1 MARIKKEDPFYTM
14 FKEFGVDIVACA
26 EDYDKLVNG
35 YPETASMIP
44 LIKVHEDRCDAHVRG
59 IMQELYAS
67 FVTPFD
73 RDDISD
79 LALRLDDVV
88 DGMEAVSIR
97 FDLFNM
103 SGTRVEAQQM
113 AALTLAACRE
123 LRDMLDYLPNYKT
136 DKRCME
142 KSIAVG
148 QIEDQAD
155 DVYERAL
162 RRLFHEEDLED
173 KRRGHVVG
181 WLRLFDRMELA
192 IDSCDHAAGVVRNVI
207 MKSS

>member
-14 FKEFGVDIVACA
+14 FKEFGADIAACA
-26 EDYDKLVNG
+26 EDYDKRVDG

-44 LIKVHEDRCDAHVRG
+44 LMKVHEDKCDGHVRA
-59 IMQELYAS
+59 IMNELYSS
-67 FVTPFD
+67 FITPFD
-73 RDDISD
+73 RDDISE
-79 LALRLDDVV
+79 LALKLDDIV
-88 DGMEAVSIR
+88 DGMEAASIR

-103 SGTRVEAQQM
+103 GGTRVEAQQM
-113 AALTLAACRE
+113 AHLTLAACRE
-123 LRDMLDYLPNYKT
+123 LQQMLEYLPEFKT

-148 QIEDQAD
+148 NIEDQAD

-207 MKSS
+207 MKTS

>member
-44 LIKVHEDRCDAHVRG
+44 LMKVHEDRCDAHVRG

-97 FDLFNM
+97 F
-103 SGTRVEAQQM
+103 
-113 AALTLAACRE
+113 
-123 LRDMLDYLPNYKT
+123 KT

>member
-14 FKEFGVDIVACA
+14 FKEFGADIVACA
-26 EDYDKLVNG
+26 EDYDKLVDG
-35 YPETASMIP
+35 YPETESMIP
-44 LIKVHEDRCDAHVRG
+44 LMKVHEDKCDGHVRA
-59 IMQELYAS
+59 IMNELYSS
-67 FVTPFD
+67 FITPFD
-73 RDDISD
+73 RDDISE
-79 LALRLDDVV
+79 LALKLDDIV
-88 DGMEAVSIR
+88 DGMEAASIR

-103 SGTRVEAQQM
+103 GGTRVEAQQM
-113 AALTLAACRE
+113 AHLTLAACRE
-123 LRDMLDYLPNYKT
+123 LQQMLEYLPEFKT

-148 QIEDQAD
+148 NIEDQAD

-207 MKSS
+207 MKTS